1 MESASEF
8 AKRYFNNHFK
18 KKGCLEKMVKSRD
31 AAIRAE
37 CAGRGTDKFC
47 ELSQGPNPNY
57 GCSPDSW
64 CWKKCECDK
73 ARALR
78 AAIMG
83 E

>member
-1 MESASEF
+1 MESASDIVEHIINLGSD
-8 AKRYFNNHFK
+8 ADMA
-18 KKGCLEKMVKSRD
+18 EKLCVARD